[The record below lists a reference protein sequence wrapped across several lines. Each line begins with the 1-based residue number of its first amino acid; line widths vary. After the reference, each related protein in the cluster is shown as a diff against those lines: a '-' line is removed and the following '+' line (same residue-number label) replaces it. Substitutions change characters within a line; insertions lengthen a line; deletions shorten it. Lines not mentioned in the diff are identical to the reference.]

1 MKKLFLLFLL
11 VMSALVVSTSF
22 STAYGQKSKIYSG
35 DKSAREIKKSR
46 QIYLDQIADYRESI
60 TDLQKQNERLLIRTR
75 VSTDQAILARNYQR
89 ISGNDSLIALYN
101 KKISFLEDRANEFLA
116 VAAGKDQQV
125 YTDLRGKPMEVANA
139 RLLTAYA
146 DNMSNGGSIPS
157 ATETNNND
165 NTSLRGIV
173 VNEWYKPVLAKITG
187 PGGFYRE
194 FSLPARGGKATFK
207 IPIPGS
213 YTTTFQSSYESRTVT
228 KVVSFNTIYNYDGQ
242 DYDYMAT
249 LFRGY

>member
-1 MKKLFLLFLL
+1 MKKLFVLFLL
-11 VMSALVVSTSF
+11 VMSALVVSTIF

-46 QIYLDQIADYRESI
+46 QIYLDQIADYRDQVKE
-60 TDLQKQNERLLIRTR
+60 LNKQNERLLIRSNTNNNLLTER
-75 VSTDQAILARNYQR
+75 CYAKINQ
-89 ISGNDSLIALYN
+89 NDSMISLCN
-101 KKISFLEDRANEFLA
+101 KRISFLEEQANQFVA
-116 VAAGKDQQV
+116 IAAGKDVQN
-125 YTDLRGKPMEVANA
+125 YADLRGKPMEVANA
-139 RLLTAYA
+139 NLLVAYA
-146 DNMSNGGSIPS
+146 NTMSNGKSSGMS
-157 ATETNNND
+157 AIDMDKND
-165 NTSLRGIV
+165 DTSLRGIV
-173 VNEWYKPVLAKITG
+173 VNEWYRPVLAKITG

-207 IPIPGS
+207 VPFPGN
-213 YTTTFQSSYESRTVT
+213 YTTVFQSSYESRVVT